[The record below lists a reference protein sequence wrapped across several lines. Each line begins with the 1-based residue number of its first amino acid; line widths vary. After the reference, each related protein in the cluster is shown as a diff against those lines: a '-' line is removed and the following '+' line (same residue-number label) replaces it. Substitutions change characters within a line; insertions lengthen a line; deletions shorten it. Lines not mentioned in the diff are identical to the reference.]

1 LEKVDPNPHE
11 VIGGGLR
18 DGVLRRLSLH
28 SRRVPLVPNGT
39 HFAPLFPKVDFIKVE
54 LRVQYA
60 SNYNER
66 VVVENYHIIKI
77 STFRNPPFFHFFFT
91 KLWKVETKFCS
102 LFSRSFSEARKRYFP
117 KEVWRTSSSKSS
129 NPKNVF
135 LYWSSS
141 ATLRFSVTNKT
152 LNTTI

>member
-18 DGVLRRLSLH
+18 DGLRLH

-66 VVVENYHIIKI
+66 VVVENYHIIKVL
-77 STFRNPPFFHFFFT
+77 TFRNPLFFT
-91 KLWKVETKFCS
+91 KL
-102 LFSRSFSEARKRYFP
+102 
-117 KEVWRTSSSKSS
+117 
-129 NPKNVF
+129 
-135 LYWSSS
+135 
-141 ATLRFSVTNKT
+141 
-152 LNTTI
+152 